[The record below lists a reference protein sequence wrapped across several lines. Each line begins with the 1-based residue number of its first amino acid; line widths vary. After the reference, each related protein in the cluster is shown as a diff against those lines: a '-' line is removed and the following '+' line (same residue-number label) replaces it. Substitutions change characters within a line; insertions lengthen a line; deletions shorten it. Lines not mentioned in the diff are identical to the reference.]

1 MSEQDDLNTSI
12 QVNVPDQIQRPAQ
25 YAQSDEIQ
33 GVPPG
38 LIATPIQKSDDF
50 FLSLGGKPVEGV
62 PPGLIEEPIRDDAF
76 FEKLGGR
83 IVGQP
88 VKQTQLSQQELEQ
101 RAYENAGGTSVGDT
115 TKEILGHINEAAS
128 QGLGRSA
135 PEMWNNIKDTVKK
148 HFGPNATDDVVTS
161 VTNWIGDQI
170 DEQYGPHGAVSKYS
184 PDTDLG
190 KRAIAAIPMMGP
202 ALAGVIKNLENK
214 EYSEAALTTGKVGVQ
229 MGVMAGLSAEGTP
242 GVAVRWKSIP
252 AKLTFLQKVWRWIA
266 DLFR

>member
-1 MSEQDDLNTSI
+1 LRLVGFNGAVELADLRLLRI
-12 QVNVPDQIQRPAQ
+12 
-25 YAQSDEIQ
+25 E
-33 GVPPG
+33 
-38 LIATPIQKSDDF
+38 L
-50 FLSLGGKPVEGV
+50 LLG
-62 PPGLIEEPIRDDAF
+62 DDAF

-214 EYSEAALTTGKVGVQ
+214 EYSEAALTTGKLGVQ
-229 MGVMAGLSAEGTP
+229 IGVAGEIFGP
-242 GVAVRWKSIP
+242 GVAVSWKSIKP
-252 AKLTFLQKVWRWIA
+252 RSVTAPIKLTFLQRIWRWIV
-266 DLFR
+266 DED